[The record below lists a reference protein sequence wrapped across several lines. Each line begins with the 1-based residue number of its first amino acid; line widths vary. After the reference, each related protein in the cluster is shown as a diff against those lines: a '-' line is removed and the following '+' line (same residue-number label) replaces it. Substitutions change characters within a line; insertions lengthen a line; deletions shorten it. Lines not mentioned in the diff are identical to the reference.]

1 VSTPPVFPNPERE
14 WERAAD
20 LATLDRREVERRIG
34 PTQASL
40 ELLSGGR
47 ANVNVRVGA
56 DRVLRIYRRDRDA
69 RAREQW
75 LLQRGWQSFVT
86 PTIQDAGDGRR
97 NDADGKRNGAD
108 GRRNDADGKR
118 NDADGRRNDADD
130 DFLVLDYIAHGP
142 LLATAEHGTVVGRAL
157 AEIHRT
163 RFGASGLLAP
173 RPGVRDTEPE
183 TTLDVSAPFGDV
195 ADAFR
200 KHARAELARARWLD
214 DGLRS
219 AVNDLLLANADVL
232 RREAAS
238 PVLLHGDFKASN
250 LHWTSDSQLLV
261 LDWEFAYAGPALMDI
276 GQLLRWSPPSPFV
289 DAFANGYAAH
299 GGVLPPNW
307 KRLAEIFDLVN
318 LAGLAANADDRS
330 ARARD
335 ITRRLAATTQNHSV

>member
-14 WERAAD
+14 WKRAVQ

-40 ELLSGGR
+40 ELLSGGQ
-47 ANVNVRVGA
+47 ANINVRVGA

-75 LLQRGWQSFVT
+75 LLQRAWQSFVT
-86 PTIQDAGDGRR
+86 PTIHDAGDGRR
-97 NDADGKRNGAD
+97 NDADGK
-108 GRRNDADGKR
+108 
-118 NDADGRRNDADD
+118 RNDADD

-142 LLATAEHGTVVGRAL
+142 LLAIAEHGDAVGRAL
-157 AEIHRT
+157 AEIHQT
-163 RFGASGLLAP
+163 RFGASGLLTV
-173 RPGVRDTEPE
+173 RPGARHLEAE
-183 TTLDVSAPFGDV
+183 AALDVSAPFGDV
-195 ADAFR
+195 AEAFR
-200 KHARAELARARWLD
+200 KHARAELERAPWLD

-219 AVNDLLLANADVL
+219 AVDDLLRANADAL

-250 LHWTSDSQLLV
+250 LHWTSDDQLLV

-299 GGVLPPNW
+299 GGVLPSGW

-318 LAGLAANADDRS
+318 LAGLATNADDRS

-335 ITRRLAATTQNHSV
+335 ITRRLAATTQNHSG